1 MDGKDGAPVGYL
13 IELKCN
19 ITEAKE
25 EKTKEFQKKKGKS
38 ILNTFGISDF
48 QTRKRRLKNS
58 AAPSLFPASFSCWI
72 SDLHALSDV

>member
-1 MDGKDGAPVGYL
+1 MDGKDGASVGYL

-19 ITEAKE
+19 ITEVKE
-25 EKTKEFQKKKGKS
+25 EKTKEFQKKKKS
-38 ILNTFGISDF
+38 ILNTFGISDI
-48 QTRKRRLKNS
+48 QTRKRRLRNR

>member
-25 EKTKEFQKKKGKS
+25 EKKKGIKKKKE
-38 ILNTFGISDF
+38 N
-48 QTRKRRLKNS
+48 
-58 AAPSLFPASFSCWI
+58 PY
-72 SDLHALSDV
+72 

>member
-25 EKTKEFQKKKGKS
+25 EKTKEFQKK
-38 ILNTFGISDF
+38 
-48 QTRKRRLKNS
+48 RKIHIKYIWDIG
-58 AAPSLFPASFSCWI
+58 FPNM
-72 SDLHALSDV
+72 